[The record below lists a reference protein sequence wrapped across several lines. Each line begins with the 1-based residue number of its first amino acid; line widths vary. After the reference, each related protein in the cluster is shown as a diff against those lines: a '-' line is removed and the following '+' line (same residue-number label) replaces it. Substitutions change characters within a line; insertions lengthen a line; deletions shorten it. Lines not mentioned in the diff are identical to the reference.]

1 LPGQAL
7 RAETDRNWQDS
18 AVTIRALDGD
28 YSSTLLRVKVSIEG
42 SEPAI
47 WRLLEVG
54 SSLTL
59 PKSSAPFIPHQLVVT
74 VNFVWRVVHSWEWR
88 FLLTSNPQLPCRT
101 QPTIHDMRSETAIIP
116 PFPTN
121 SHIGVPRQKAT

>member
-1 LPGQAL
+1 
-7 RAETDRNWQDS
+7 
-18 AVTIRALDGD
+18 VTIRALDGD

-74 VNFVWRVVHSWEWR
+74 VNFDDPRHEVRNRHYSAIPNQQSHRSAPAESDVAGHDPEA
-88 FLLTSNPQLPCRT
+88 TSAAPGSPV
-101 QPTIHDMRSETAIIP
+101 AP
-116 PFPTN
+116 PSTKL
-121 SHIGVPRQKAT
+121 PRQVPAHQDNLELLG